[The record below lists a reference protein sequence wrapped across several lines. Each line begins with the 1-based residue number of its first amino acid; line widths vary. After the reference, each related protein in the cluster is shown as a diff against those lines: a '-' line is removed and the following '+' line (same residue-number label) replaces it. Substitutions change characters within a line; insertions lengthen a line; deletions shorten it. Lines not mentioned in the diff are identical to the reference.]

1 MTSSEP
7 ENHIVTTALN
17 GRGAK
22 LRSLIR
28 ESTIP
33 IPGAPWALAAKL
45 AERSGFEAVYL
56 SGAALSAGIF
66 AVPDTGI
73 VTREQFIEHTRLIAE
88 AVSIPVVVD
97 ADTGFGGP
105 REVEECVRRLEAAGA
120 AAIQIEDQRFPKRCG
135 HLAGK
140 ELIEQAEMSEKI
152 LAAMRGRSDPHTV
165 IIART
170 DARGVTSLD
179 DAITRSNAYVASGAD
194 WIFVEALSSRD
205 EFARVGR
212 EIDAPLVANM
222 TEFGVGPLL
231 TIEELA
237 QRRFAAVLY
246 PVTFLRLAMK
256 ALEAGMAVL
265 LDEGSQESMLDLMQS
280 RAELYDLLGYDPSQ
294 PPIP

>member
-1 MTSSEP
+1 MTATPGQVLKS
-7 ENHIVTTALN
+7 IVQSR
-17 GRGAK
+17 RGV
-22 LRSLIR
+22 LL
-28 ESTIP
+28 
-33 IPGAPWALAAKL
+33 PGAANALTARVIEEL
-45 AERSGFEAVYL
+45 GYEAVYITGAGVSNTWLGMPDL
-56 SGAALSAGIF
+56 SFIGLSEIAA
-66 AVPDTGI
+66 
-73 VTREQFIEHTRLIAE
+73 HTSVIRD
-88 AVSIPVVVD
+88 AVSLPIIVD

>member
-1 MTSSEP
+1 M
-7 ENHIVTTALN
+7 TTALN

-73 VTREQFIEHTRLIAE
+73 VTLEQFIEHTRLIAE

>member
-73 VTREQFIEHTRLIAE
+73 VTLEQFIEHTRLIAE

-140 ELIEQAEMSEKI
+140 ELIEQADHRKNRCS
-152 LAAMRGRSDPHTV
+152 RSD
-165 IIART
+165 
-170 DARGVTSLD
+170 VT
-179 DAITRSNAYVASGAD
+179 
-194 WIFVEALSSRD
+194 
-205 EFARVGR
+205 
-212 EIDAPLVANM
+212 
-222 TEFGVGPLL
+222 
-231 TIEELA
+231 
-237 QRRFAAVLY
+237 
-246 PVTFLRLAMK
+246 
-256 ALEAGMAVL
+256 
-265 LDEGSQESMLDLMQS
+265 
-280 RAELYDLLGYDPSQ
+280 
-294 PPIP
+294 

>member
-73 VTREQFIEHTRLIAE
+73 VTLEQFIEHTRLIAE

-152 LAAMRGRSDPHTV
+152 LAATRGRSDPHTV

>member
-73 VTREQFIEHTRLIAE
+73 VTLEQFIEHTRLIAE

>member
-73 VTREQFIEHTRLIAE
+73 VTLEQFIEHTRLIAE

-152 LAAMRGRSDPHTV
+152 LAALRGRSDPHTV

>member
-73 VTREQFIEHTRLIAE
+73 VTLEQCIEHTRLIAE

>member
-73 VTREQFIEHTRLIAE
+73 VTLEQFIEHTRLIAE

-179 DAITRSNAYVASGAD
+179 DAITRSHAYVESGAD

-231 TIEELA
+231 RIEELA

>member
-1 MTSSEP
+1 M
-7 ENHIVTTALN
+7 
-17 GRGAK
+17 
-22 LRSLIR
+22 LRVVLI
-28 ESTIP
+28 
-33 IPGAPWALAAKL
+33 
-45 AERSGFEAVYL
+45 GFLLKRL
-56 SGAALSAGIF
+56 S
-66 AVPDTGI
+66 
-73 VTREQFIEHTRLIAE
+73 
-88 AVSIPVVVD
+88 
-97 ADTGFGGP
+97 
-105 REVEECVRRLEAAGA
+105 
-120 AAIQIEDQRFPKRCG
+120 
-135 HLAGK
+135 
-140 ELIEQAEMSEKI
+140 
-152 LAAMRGRSDPHTV
+152 
-165 IIART
+165 
-170 DARGVTSLD
+170 
-179 DAITRSNAYVASGAD
+179 N
-194 WIFVEALSSRD
+194 RD

>member
-73 VTREQFIEHTRLIAE
+73 VTLEQFIEHTRLIAE

-152 LAAMRGRSDPHTV
+152 LAALRGRSDPHTV

-179 DAITRSNAYVASGAD
+179 DAITRSHAYVASGAD

-231 TIEELA
+231 RIEELA